1 MGHNSDFGENG
12 LVGRFFRASFCSSE
26 QFRARNLGVILG
38 SERGNNGEKLKS

>member
-26 QFRARNLGVILG
+26 QFRALGVILG